1 MRKPS
6 FKSISFFFIILF
18 LGIYIGLYVS
28 KEYYPS
34 NNDHN
39 FRSIAQNPTP
49 PESDMPVV
57 EVEDQITAD
66 TIFIWQSVDLSANTT
81 SEEEIPVP
89 EVYIGLKRESF
100 IDKLEDMKQNPPLT
114 ELEKGFTGAQV
125 LEFSPQKI
133 LVRAI
138 YKKDEPSD
146 TFFLM
151 VKDNYIVIYYED
163 KKTVYMNTG
172 IHLETLPDDM
182 QIKIIK
188 GYQIIGE
195 QDLYNF
201 LESYTS

>member
-18 LGIYIGLYVS
+18 LGIFIGLSVS
-28 KEYYPS
+28 NKYYPS

-39 FRSIAQNPTP
+39 FRSIAKNPTP
-49 PESDMPVV
+49 TESDMPVV

-66 TIFIWQSVDLSANTT
+66 TVFIWQSMDVSSNTT
-81 SEEEIPVP
+81 REEQIPVP

-100 IDKLEDMKQNPPLT
+100 MEKLEDMKENPPLT

-125 LEFSPQKI
+125 LEFSPRKI

-138 YKKDEPSD
+138 YKKEEPSD
-146 TFFLM
+146 VFFLM
-151 VKDNYIVIYYED
+151 VKDNYVVIYYED
-163 KKTVYMNTG
+163 KKNVYMNTG
-172 IHLETLPDDM
+172 ILLETLPDAM
-182 QIKIIK
+182 QIKIIE
-188 GYQIIGE
+188 GYQITGE
-195 QDLYNF
+195 QNLYNF